1 MKKIGFGLIGMGGIQ
16 YAHGFAYEGSDAEV
30 VAVCDVVEERAKER
44 GATLGATPY
53 TRYQDLL
60 QDPRVEAVDVT
71 LPHSAHFAVCK
82 AALEAGKHV
91 LVEKPMVP
99 TYREARELID
109 LSRRNRVK
117 FTVAENT
124 RFVKAYQEAG
134 RMMDSGELGALRMV
148 RTLIYGSE
156 VRRLS
161 DPTLWKGRKDGT
173 VGGAIL
179 DAGPHSFYL
188 LKWLFGEIDEVQAV
202 TGKLVQE
209 SEVEDNAF
217 VVGKLA
223 SGAVFSTD
231 YTFTAEIP
239 WGERL
244 EIFGSKGSLI
254 IDQIANPPAIH
265 FRGGQDYRGSPLAS
279 VAYDPMRWK
288 FTSII
293 DGVRDFIAAVRDD
306 RPTQVDP
313 EDGAYVIKVCER
325 AYESA
330 AALSRPMSLTM

>member
-1 MKKIGFGLIGMGGIQ
+1 MSKVGFGLIGMGGIQ
-16 YAHGFAYEGSDAEV
+16 YAHSFAFDGSDASV
-30 VAVCDVVEERAKER
+30 VAVCDVVEAKAKER
-44 GATLGATPY
+44 AATFGARVY
-53 TRYQDLL
+53 TRVEDLVN
-60 QDPRVEAVDVT
+60 DPDVDAVDIT
-71 LPHSAHFAVCK
+71 LPHSAHYAACK

-109 LSRRNRVK
+109 LAREKNVK

-124 RFVKAYQEAG
+124 RFVAAYVEAA
-134 RMMDSGELGALRMV
+134 RLLAAGELGEPRII

-188 LKWLFGEIDEVQAV
+188 LKWLFGEVHEIQAV
-202 TGKLVQE
+202 TAKLVPQ

-217 VVGKLA
+217 VTGKLA
-223 SGAVFSTD
+223 NGAIFSTD

-244 EIFGSKGSLI
+244 EIYGSKGSLI
-254 IDQIANPPAIH
+254 VDQIVNPPAVH
-265 FRGGQDYRGSPLAS
+265 FRGGQDYNGMPLAIP
-279 VAYDPMRWK
+279 YEPMRWK
-288 FTSII
+288 FDSII
-293 DGVRDFIAAVRDD
+293 AGVKDFIAAVHDD
-306 RPTQVDP
+306 RPPTVDP

-330 AALSRPMSLTM
+330 AARSQPVAVA